1 MLKQKLLTRI
11 ETALTPKQAVL
22 LWLQENKGKT
32 SDEYS
37 RWLLSHPR
45 SASPRP
51 KVEARV
57 AEAIRSAMK
66 GKEPNQIS
74 QAIRQGQMEADF
86 LILLVNRTNS
96 AIFDESQTRWLRI
109 ALLHE
114 RLRNAALSNDE
125 SDWAPAW
132 TVSLRSLA
140 VDVFS
145 LQTAC
150 ELIRE
155 EYFDGVGILL
165 KDAIEDLER
174 QARAVHQLINS
185 FDRTVIDVGQPEL
198 AVACDPLRKTIAEQA
213 STRAGYIVA
222 LAKSKMLDDFGEPEA
237 ADAAVRSYF
246 LEGLNENRNDAQT
259 T

>member
-86 LILLVNRTNS
+86 LILLVNRTNT
-96 AIFDESQTRWLRI
+96 AILDESQTRWLRI
-109 ALLHE
+109 ALLYE

-125 SDWAPAW
+125 SDWAPTW

-140 VDVFS
+140 IDVFS

-155 EYFDGVGILL
+155 EYFDGVCILL
-165 KDAIEDLER
+165 KDAREDLEQ
-174 QARAVHQLINS
+174 QARTVQQLINS
-185 FDRTVIDVGQPEL
+185 SDGLVIDVEQPKRAIDGE
-198 AVACDPLRKTIAEQA
+198 ALRTTIAERA
-213 STRAGYIVA
+213 SARAGYIVA

-237 ADAAVRSYF
+237 ADAVLRPYF
-246 LEGLNENRNDAQT
+246 LEGLSESRNDAQT